1 MTNATSD
8 PDPLKT
14 RDLNISR
21 LILVWLIVLGIGLA
35 SRTFARPWSPD
46 WMLLYGGDALWAA
59 ALYGFVL
66 LWRRSMGPN
75 QMFLITYV
83 LSCLVEFSQLYQAPW
98 INQIRH
104 TVPFNFI
111 LGQGFLWSD
120 LVAYA
125 IGAGGMWWVD
135 RRWFRNSKGELLNS
149 K

>member
-8 PDPLKT
+8 HDSPKT
-14 RDLNISR
+14 GDVNVSR
-21 LILVWLIVLGIGLA
+21 LVFVWLLVLVVGLA
-35 SRTFARPWSPD
+35 SRTFARPLSPD

-59 ALYGFVL
+59 ALYGFL
-66 LWRRSMGPN
+66 LMFKLSARPN
-75 QMFLITYV
+75 EMLGITYAI
-83 LSCLVEFSQLYQAPW
+83 SCLVELSQLYQAAW

-125 IGAGGMWWVD
+125 VGAVGMWWVD
-135 RRWFRNSKGELLNS
+135 RCWFRRC
-149 K
+149 

>member
-1 MTNATSD
+1 
-8 PDPLKT
+8 
-14 RDLNISR
+14 
-21 LILVWLIVLGIGLA
+21 
-35 SRTFARPWSPD
+35 
-46 WMLLYGGDALWAA
+46 
-59 ALYGFVL
+59 
-66 LWRRSMGPN
+66 MGPN

-98 INQIRH
+98 INQRRH

>member
-8 PDPLKT
+8 PDPGKMGG
-14 RDLNISR
+14 LNISR
-21 LILVWLIVLGIGLA
+21 LLVVWSLVVVIGLA
-35 SRTFARPWSPD
+35 SRTFARAWSPD

-59 ALYGFVL
+59 ALYGFL
-66 LWRRSMGPN
+66 LTLRRRTRPN
-75 QMFLITYV
+75 RMLLITYV
-83 LSCLVEFSQLYQAPW
+83 ISCLVEFSQLYQAPW
-98 INQIRH
+98 INQLRH

-135 RRWFRNSKGELLNS
+135 RCWFRMRMVNF
-149 K
+149 